1 MSSSTSGV
9 ELATET
15 GNSRT
20 EEAAAVS
27 VSPDV
32 VCTRSRV
39 SHDGRAPNPFSAP
52 GLNDLPLGRSCVLTR
67 ASEDLWTAAFREAI
81 ETFEPKLDV
90 AQLADANVERM
101 LHDLELIDR
110 LNNDDSIFQRGLEHL
125 RRVKG
130 PLENLKLALNLAE
143 PLVSFEPVAAT
154 VIGVVRS
161 VTTVCSVCEE
171 SSLAHD
177 QASRCEVSALAN
189 PLVGRHRPCER

>member
-32 VCTRSRV
+32 VCTRSRAMRV

-52 GLNDLPLGRSCVLTR
+52 GLNILPLGRSSVLTR
-67 ASEDLWTAAFREAI
+67 ASEDLWTTTFREAI
-81 ETFEPKLDV
+81 GTFKPKLDV
-90 AQLADANVERM
+90 TQLADANVERI
-101 LHDLELIDR
+101 LHNLELINR
-110 LNNDDSIFQRGLEHL
+110 LNNDNLIFQRGLEHL

-143 PLVSFEPVAAT
+143 PLLSFEPAAAT

-161 VTTVCSVCEE
+161 VTTV
-171 SSLAHD
+171 
-177 QASRCEVSALAN
+177 
-189 PLVGRHRPCER
+189 

>member
-32 VCTRSRV
+32 VCTRSRAMRV

-52 GLNDLPLGRSCVLTR
+52 GLNILPLGRSSVLTR

-90 AQLADANVERM
+90 AQLADANVERI
-101 LHDLELIDR
+101 LHDHELIDR
-110 LNNDDSIFQRGLEHL
+110 LNIDFSTWLRALTAGKRTTGEPETGTEPRGT
-125 RRVKG
+125 
-130 PLENLKLALNLAE
+130 
-143 PLVSFEPVAAT
+143 S
-154 VIGVVRS
+154 GV
-161 VTTVCSVCEE
+161 
-171 SSLAHD
+171 L
-177 QASRCEVSALAN
+177 
-189 PLVGRHRPCER
+189 

>member
-9 ELATET
+9 EFATET

-39 SHDGRAPNPFSAP
+39 MRVSHNGRAPNPFSAP
-52 GLNDLPLGRSCVLTR
+52 ALNDLPLGRSSILTR
-67 ASEDLWTAAFREAI
+67 ASEDLWTATFREAI
-81 ETFEPKLDV
+81 ETFEPKLDI
-90 AQLADANVERM
+90 AQLADANVERIV
-101 LHDLELIDR
+101 HNLELIDR
-110 LNNDDSIFQRGLEHL
+110 LNNDDLSFQRGLEHL

-130 PLENLKLALNLAE
+130 LLENLKLALNLAE
-143 PLVSFEPVAAT
+143 PLLSFKPAAAT

-161 VTTVCSVCEE
+161 VTTV
-171 SSLAHD
+171 
-177 QASRCEVSALAN
+177 
-189 PLVGRHRPCER
+189 